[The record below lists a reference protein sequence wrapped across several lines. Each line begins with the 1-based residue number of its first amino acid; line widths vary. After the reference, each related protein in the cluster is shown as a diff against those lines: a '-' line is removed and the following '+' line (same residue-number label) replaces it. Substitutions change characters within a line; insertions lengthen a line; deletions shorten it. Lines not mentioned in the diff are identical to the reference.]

1 MAYQQLLVV
10 TLILGIV
17 PLPLLLFKRISNG
30 INTEVT
36 PFVILTAFASI
47 YEGIG
52 TLYLNVNSVYWFQLY
67 SLLEILALFYFFH
80 QLLAPYYRSSLLL
93 SFIFLISSYLFS
105 FFHWHTESH
114 LISNGFNK
122 TILTFFV
129 LYGATLWIKIIFKQQ
144 KIPNLWQH
152 SSFYFVAGFFLY
164 YGNTILLFLLG
175 NLIYNSTLNFYE
187 FWLIN
192 ILSTLLLRIVLIIG
206 IWKMK

>member
-1 MAYQQLLVV
+1 MTYQLLLVV

-36 PFVILTAFASI
+36 PFIILTAFASI

-52 TLYLNVNSVYWFQLY
+52 TLCFSVNTAYWFQLY
-67 SLLEILALFYFFH
+67 SLLEILALFYFFYR
-80 QLLAPYYRSSLLL
+80 LLAPFNRRSLQLGL
-93 SFIFLISSYLFS
+93 FFLILSYLFS
-105 FFHWHTESH
+105 FSHWHTTSH
-114 LISNGFNK
+114 LISNGLNK
-122 TILTFFV
+122 TTLTFFV
-129 LYGATLWIKIIFKQQ
+129 LYGVMLWIKIIFKQQ

-152 SSFYFVAGFFLY
+152 SSFYFVSGFFLY

-187 FWLIN
+187 FWFIN
-192 ILSTLLLRIVLIIG
+192 ILSTLLLRILLILG